1 MVWVPLKQGDFRVST
16 VKSNKY
22 ELEVNMTNLDM
33 VLWPVTQNVIDVAFV
48 INCYIQPSVK
58 EIKVNIPFITACKLS
73 ILSILIIIHE

>member
-1 MVWVPLKQGDFRVST
+1 
-16 VKSNKY
+16 
-22 ELEVNMTNLDM
+22 MTNLDM